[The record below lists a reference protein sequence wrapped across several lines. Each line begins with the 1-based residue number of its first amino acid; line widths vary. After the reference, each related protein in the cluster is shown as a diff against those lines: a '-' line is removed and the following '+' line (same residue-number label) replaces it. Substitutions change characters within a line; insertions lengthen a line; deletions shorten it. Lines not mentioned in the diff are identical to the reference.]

1 MKDYLVVIDGRI
13 INLAN
18 VLYTSGDKDHSY
30 IVFNT
35 PNSTNPLARLNMLDM
50 FMPLDKLNQLI
61 MDKVSPSKAST

>member
-1 MKDYLVVIDGRI
+1 MKDCMILIDGRL

-18 VLYTSGDKDHSY
+18 MLYTSGDTRHSY

-35 PNSTNPLARLNMLDM
+35 PTSMHPPARPHMIDI